1 MKTSRRGA
9 VVTVGLA
16 IGIMTAQVPA
26 HAFSSSSSPG
36 LLEQVEQVVWPAGS
50 QENPHPWGTTFDSG
64 TPSETGRWAI
74 TVNHV
79 ELFADEVILAEYE
92 RNRPLGP
99 EFTYIMVNLTATNLG
114 PAGWGNS
121 PYWFTI
127 DYTSPLG
134 DVHRFGDVVAVE
146 PDPFD
151 FRAQRSPGQSVT
163 GNVAL
168 AVPVRHIENGTVSV
182 SAGRGEKK
190 GYFPVS

>member
-1 MKTSRRGA
+1 MLA
-9 VVTVGLA
+9 VSLSIGMVGPAL
-16 IGIMTAQVPA
+16 PA
-26 HAFSSSSSPG
+26 HAFSSSSSSGPLG
-36 LLEQVEQVVWPAGS
+36 WVDQVVSPSGS
-50 QENPHPWGTTFDSG
+50 RGNPHAWGTTFESG
-64 TPSETGRWAI
+64 TPSETGRWDI

-92 RNRPLGP
+92 RNEPLGP
-99 EFTYIMVNLTATNLG
+99 DYTYIMVNLTATNIG
-114 PAGWGNS
+114 HAGSGIS
-121 PYWFTI
+121 PYWFQV

-151 FRAQRSPGQSVT
+151 FRARRSPGQSVT

-168 AVPVRHIENGTVSV
+168 AVPIRHIENGTVSV
-182 SAGRGEKK
+182 SAGSGEKK